1 MRARPSRLASR
12 VALVVG
18 AIRVVACG
26 ASPGAPLALP
36 SSTNAIA
43 RQAGSGSHLVV
54 IVMENEELGS
64 IIGSGDAPYI
74 NALARRYA
82 SASDYHAVSH
92 PSLPNYLALT
102 GGATFGINSDCT
114 DSAVRPSSLA
124 DQLDGAGFDGT

>member
-1 MRARPSRLASR
+1 MRARPNRLAAA

-18 AIRVVACG
+18 AISVVACG

-43 RQAGSGSHLVV
+43 RQAGSASHLVV

-74 NALARRYA
+74 NSLPRRYA
-82 SASDYHAVSH
+82 SPSDYHAASH
-92 PSLPNYLALT
+92 PSFPHYPSLT
-102 GGATFGINSDCT
+102 GRVT
-114 DSAVRPSSLA
+114 L
-124 DQLDGAGFDGT
+124 